1 LNGASLQIPQMD
13 AENRITKQIQLGKE
27 LLHPS
32 ITNEDTLD
40 GIEAAYR
47 QWTNDNIALLN
58 DIIDTNDFVQT
69 YVDSSEQDVH
79 EIAFEHRQRVPID
92 ARVNK
97 LYLNIDDQIIR
108 LETILARLDLY
119 PESQESGLYSAFGFD
134 AGDQQNLLQPARI
147 FIAHGHDDDAKQ
159 TVARYIEKLGFEPI
173 ILEEQ
178 PNQGRTIIEKFE
190 ASANVAYVIVLL
202 TPDDLGRVKLPE
214 SDELSTLNLAERARQ
229 NVIFELGY
237 FFGKLGRHRTC
248 ALVKGTMEFPSDIS
262 GILWVRMDLENNWKF
277 KLAQEMRAAGLAV
290 DLNRLV

>member
-1 LNGASLQIPQMD
+1 MNGASLQIPQMD
-13 AENRITKQIQLGKE
+13 AENRITQQIQLGKE
-27 LLHPS
+27 LLQPS
-32 ITNEDTLD
+32 MTNEEALENR
-40 GIEAAYR
+40 EAAYR

-79 EIAFEHRQRVPID
+79 EIAFEHRQHVPFD
-92 ARVNK
+92 ARVDK
-97 LYLNIDDQIIR
+97 LCLSIDDQVIR
-108 LETILARLDLY
+108 LEAILARLDLY
-119 PESQESGLYSAFGFD
+119 PESPSLPHSNGRDFD
-134 AGDQQNLLQPARI
+134 AYSHQHHAAAERI

-159 TVARYIEKLGFEPI
+159 AVARYIEKLGFEPI

-190 ASANVAYVIVLL
+190 ESANVTYVIVLL
-202 TPDDLGRVKLPE
+202 TPDDLGSVKPT
-214 SDELSTLNLAERARQ
+214 DVGQMAAPNLAQRARQ

-237 FFGKLGRHRTC
+237 FFGKLGRNRVC
-248 ALVKGTMEFPSDIS
+248 ALVKSEMEFPSDIS
-262 GILWVRMDLENNWKF
+262 GVLWVRMDVENNWKF